1 KVEVPSLEH
10 RREDILPIA
19 RHFLVQFAD
28 KYHKTFTAIS
38 PPAEV
43 ALMAHPWRGNV
54 RELKAAIERG
64 VLSGHGPELMP
75 DDLGLEAPPA
85 DALAGRVATPA
96 AAAGDG
102 GAPRPPALGPEGLDL
117 SAVLEEIER
126 VYLERALELAEGSD
140 VKAAQLL
147 GMNYHT
153 LRYRKKKLGLVSAE
167 GHE

>member
-1 KVEVPSLEH
+1 MASM
-10 RREDILPIA
+10 PIEP
-19 RHFLVQFAD
+19 
-28 KYHKTFTAIS
+28 TATTC
-38 PPAEV
+38 
-43 ALMAHPWRGNV
+43 
-54 RELKAAIERG
+54 
-64 VLSGHGPELMP
+64 
-75 DDLGLEAPPA
+75 
-85 DALAGRVATPA
+85 TPA
-96 AAAGDG
+96 
-102 GAPRPPALGPEGLDL
+102 APRPPALGPEGLDL